1 MLRTGLHYL
10 CSVYLSILHKTV
22 LDIYYVTSKA
32 LIYRNISSFKLL
44 PFLFTH
50 QKPHHIYLPRRDQ
63 IYEKHLYAL
72 Y

>member
-1 MLRTGLHYL
+1 MLAMGLHYL

-22 LDIYYVTSKA
+22 LDIYYVTAKP
-32 LIYRNISSFKLL
+32 LIHRNTSSFKLL

-50 QKPHHIYLPRRDQ
+50 QEPHHSYLPLRDK
-63 IYEKHLYAL
+63 IYAKHLHAL